1 MMRSLYSAVSGLK
14 AHQTRMDVIGNNIA
28 NVNTVAYKSQSMT
41 FSEVFY
47 QTTQT
52 ATGPNAESGKGGT
65 NAMQIGLGSSVGSI
79 STAIS
84 TEGASE
90 RTDNPYDLAI
100 SGDSFFIVN
109 SAGNTYFTRAGNF
122 KVDESGALVTS
133 GGANVMGWQVDDDG
147 NVVKDKVSALYVTSS
162 KFTYTEPAKTT
173 AVSAT
178 GNINASSTEDITT
191 TVNFYD
197 SIGNSYQATLTLSYD
212 PTSAGTDQAKYTVT
226 GTSVS
231 KNGSPTTLQIEC
243 DSQLVFNTLSGA
255 PVLSADGT
263 GAGMDNL
270 TFTITDPDGTNN
282 IQSIGTNISDTQS
295 TLKFDATGIT
305 RYADKTSIKPYTG
318 IKNSSEI
325 YEGAGKAVGKMTAVG
340 IDNSGCIVASY
351 SNGDTKTIGQIAVTS
366 FSNPEGLEKVGEN
379 LYQSTLNSGEFDGIG
394 EDVTASD
401 GKISSGVLEMSNV
414 DLSSEFT
421 TMITTQRGYQA
432 NSRIITVSDTML
444 EELINLKR

>member
-52 ATGPNAESGKGGT
+52 ASGPNAESGKGGT

-84 TEGASE
+84 SEGASE
-90 RTDNPYDLAI
+90 RTDNPWDVMI
-100 SGDSFFIVN
+100 SGKSFFIVN

-133 GGANVMGWQVDDDG
+133 AGANVQGWQVDENG
-147 NVVKDKVSALYVTSS
+147 AIVKDRVSNLYVKSP
-162 KFTYTEPAKTT
+162 KFTYTMPQVTT
-173 AVSAT
+173 AVSAA
-178 GNINASSTEDITT
+178 GNVNASSKEDVTT
-191 TVNFYD
+191 TLNFYD
-197 SIGNSYQATLTLSYD
+197 SLGNSYQATVTLKYEGTTGDTTTYTMAGNSISKNGEATDLQISMDDPQRISFNSLTGASLADNSNLTLSIKD
-212 PTSAGTDQAKYTVT
+212 MSDDGKW
-226 GTSVS
+226 
-231 KNGSPTTLQIEC
+231 NIE
-243 DSQLVFNTLSGA
+243 
-255 PVLSADGT
+255 
-263 GAGMDNL
+263 
-270 TFTITDPDGTNN
+270 
-282 IQSIGTNISDTQS
+282 SIGTNAGDTS
-295 TLKFDATGIT
+295 TLRFDASGLTMI
-305 RYADKTSIKPYTG
+305 ADKTAITSDYG
-318 IKNSSEI
+318 IKNPTTGVM
-325 YEGAGKAVGKMTAVG
+325 EGAGKAVGKMTAVG

-379 LYQSTLNSGEFDGIG
+379 LYSATLNSGEFDGIG
-394 EDVTASD
+394 EDVTATD
-401 GKISSGVLEMSNV
+401 GKITSGVLEMSNV

-432 NSRIITVSDTML
+432 NSRIITVSDSML

>member
-41 FSEVFY
+41 FNEVFY

-52 ATGPNAESGKGGT
+52 ATGPNAGSGKGGT
-65 NAMQIGLGSSVGSI
+65 NPMQIGLGSAVGSI

-90 RTDNPYDLAI
+90 RTDNPLDLAI
-100 SGDSFFIVN
+100 SGNSFFIVN

-122 KVDESGALVTS
+122 KQDESGALVTS
-133 GGANVMGWQVDDDG
+133 SGARVQGWQVDEDG
-147 NVVKDKVSALYVTSS
+147 NIIKDRVSDLYVTSP
-162 KFTYTEPAKTT
+162 KFTYTTPVKTT
-173 AVSAT
+173 AVSAS
-178 GNINASSTEDITT
+178 GNINASSTEDVTT
-191 TVNFYD
+191 TLNFYD
-197 SIGNSYQATLTLSYD
+197 SLGNSYQATVTLQY
-212 PTSAGTDQAKYTVT
+212 AGSENGVTNYTMV
-226 GTSVS
+226 GNSIS
-231 KNGSPTTLQIEC
+231 KNGEPTTL
-243 DSQLVFNTLSGA
+243 TLDLTA
-255 PVLSADGT
+255 ADGSANPTISFNALT
-263 GAGMDNL
+263 GASLEGNSNL
-270 TFTITDPDGTNN
+270 SITITDPDGTNN
-282 IQSIGTNISDTQS
+282 IESIGTPGADGSSSVI
-295 TLKFDATGIT
+295 KFDASGLTM
-305 RYADKTSIKPYTG
+305 YADKTAITSALG
-318 IKNSSEI
+318 IKNEAGVM
-325 YEGAGKAVGKMTAVG
+325 EGAGKAVGKMTAFG

-351 SNGDTKTIGQIAVTS
+351 SNGDTKVIGQIAVTS
-366 FSNPEGLEKVGEN
+366 FANPGGLEKVGEN
-379 LYQSTLNSGEFDGIG
+379 LYAATLNSGMFDGIG